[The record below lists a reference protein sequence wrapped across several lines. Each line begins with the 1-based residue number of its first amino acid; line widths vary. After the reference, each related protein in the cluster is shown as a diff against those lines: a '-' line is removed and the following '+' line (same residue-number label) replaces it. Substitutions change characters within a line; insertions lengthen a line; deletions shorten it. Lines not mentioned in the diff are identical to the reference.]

1 MSVLKGT
8 GNVLKTILGGAMER
22 YPIGTPVTLGATAAA
37 GLGVLGNEDS
47 GFVGR
52 NTNNVGEIMSDKE
65 NPLQF
70 KKNQIESTY
79 NHEFTKNN
87 NENNFT
93 YMPEMKIEGDRL
105 VVKLNEEPEKH
116 ANYINFYAAQSNLG
130 TDNRDI
136 IYEIDGKKHAY
147 DFSVF
152 GGAKFIP
159 LEDLENNPYTKDLPK
174 SNTMSTGDFK

>member
-1 MSVLKGT
+1 MSIFDI
-8 GNVLKTILGGAMER
+8 N
-22 YPIGTPVTLGATAAA
+22 LGADISRPETW
-37 GLGVLGNEDS
+37 GGS
-47 GFVGR
+47 GKNIYGDKY
-52 NTNNVGEIMSDKE
+52 GKSAEMSDKE

-70 KKNQIESTY
+70 KKNQIEGTY

-93 YMPEMKIEGDRL
+93 YMPEIKIEGDRL

-174 SNTMSTGDFK
+174 SNTMSKGDFR